1 MVSLVPSVATLQGDG
16 IFTGQSRMAFGL
28 VTEDALLGRDYGIM
42 VSFCE
47 REL

>member
-1 MVSLVPSVATLQGDG
+1 MVPSVAMLQGDG
-16 IFTGQSRMAFGL
+16 IFTRQSRMTFGL
-28 VTEDALLGRDYGIM
+28 VTGDALLERDYRIM